1 MRYKCPQMPQH
12 IKEGVRRFR
21 KVEMSNR
28 IYYMRPENMTM
39 AVLPI

>member
-12 IKEGVRRFR
+12 IEEGVRRFR
-21 KVEMSNR
+21 KVEMSNW
-28 IYYMRPENMTM
+28 IYYMRPETMTM